1 MSEQG
6 GTLLRFVHKNAEMGR
21 GTIPQVLE
29 VVEEP
34 KLRTALKGQL
44 GEYVTIASR
53 AALLMEQRGIAPNE
67 AGEMR
72 EFMSGMMI
80 RFKTLADRS
89 PSHIAEMMIQGST
102 MGAIQM
108 LRRLHACEAADGEAL
123 LLAHKLLRTE
133 ESNIEQ
139 MKEFL

>member
-1 MSEQG
+1 MEQG
-6 GTLLRFVHKNAEMGR
+6 NALLQFVHKNAEMGR

-34 KLRTALKGQL
+34 KLRTALRGQL
-44 GEYVTIASR
+44 NEYEAIANR
-53 AALLMEQRGIAPNE
+53 AENLLQQRGIVPNE
-67 AGEMR
+67 TGEMR
-72 EFMSGMMI
+72 EFMSGVMI
-80 RFKTLADRS
+80 RAKTLTDRS
-89 PSHIAEMMIQGST
+89 ASHIAEMMIQGST
-102 MGAIQM
+102 MGTIQM
-108 LRRLHACEAADGEAL
+108 TRRLHTCEAADGEVL

>member
-1 MSEQG
+1 MEQG
-6 GTLLRFVHKNAEMGR
+6 NALLQFVHKNAEMGR

-29 VVEEP
+29 AVEEP
-34 KLRTALKGQL
+34 KLRAALKGQL
-44 GEYVTIASR
+44 GEYVTIAGR
-53 AALLMEQRGIAPNE
+53 AEKLMRQRGIAPSE
-67 AGEMR
+67 TGQMR

-80 RFKTLADRS
+80 RFKTLTDRS

-102 MGAIQM
+102 MGTIQM
-108 LRRLHACEAADGEAL
+108 TRRLHSCEAADGEAL

-133 ESNIEQ
+133 ENNIEQ

>member
-1 MSEQG
+1 MEQG
-6 GTLLRFVHKNAEMGR
+6 SALLQFVHKNAEMGK

-34 KLRTALKGQL
+34 KLRGALKSQL
-44 GEYVTIASR
+44 GEYEAIAAR
-53 AALLMEQRGIAPNE
+53 AERLLQKRGIAPHE
-67 AGEMR
+67 SGEMR
-72 EFMSGMMI
+72 EFMSGVMI
-80 RFKTLADRS
+80 RCKTLADRS

-102 MGAIQM
+102 MGTIQM
-108 LRRLHACEAADGEAL
+108 TRRLHNCEAADGEAL

-133 ESNIEQ
+133 ENNIEQ

>member
-1 MSEQG
+1 MEQG
-6 GTLLRFVHKNAEMGR
+6 NALLQFVHKNAEMGK

-34 KLRTALKGQL
+34 RLRSALQGQL
-44 GEYVTIASR
+44 NEYEAIAGR
-53 AALLMEQRGIAPNE
+53 AEHLMQQRGMAPSE

-80 RFKTLADRS
+80 RAKTLTDRS
-89 PSHIAEMMIQGST
+89 PSRIAEMMIQGST
-102 MGAIQM
+102 MGTIQM
-108 LRRLHACEAADGEAL
+108 TRRLHNCEAADGEAL

-133 ESNIEQ
+133 ENNIEQ

>member
-1 MSEQG
+1 MEEGSA
-6 GTLLRFVHKNAEMGR
+6 LLQFVHKNAEMGK

-34 KLRTALKGQL
+34 RLREALKSQL
-44 GEYVTIASR
+44 GEYEVIAAR
-53 AALLMEQRGIAPNE
+53 AARLMGKRGVAPSA

-72 EFMSGMMI
+72 EFMSGVMI
-80 RFKTLADRS
+80 RCKTLADRS

-102 MGAIQM
+102 MGTIQM
-108 LRRLHACEAADGEAL
+108 TRRLHNCEAADGEAL

-133 ESNIEQ
+133 ENNIEQ

>member
-1 MSEQG
+1 MEQG
-6 GTLLRFVHKNAEMGR
+6 NALLQFVHKNAEMGK

-29 VVEEP
+29 LVEDP
-34 KLRTALKGQL
+34 KLRGALNSQL
-44 GEYVTIASR
+44 GEYEAIAGR
-53 AALLMEQRGIAPNE
+53 AEKLMRQRGVTPNE

-80 RFKTLADRS
+80 RAKTLTDRS
-89 PSHIAEMMIQGST
+89 PTRIAEMMIQGST
-102 MGAIQM
+102 MGTIQM
-108 LRRLHACEAADGEAL
+108 TRRLHNCEAADGEAL

-133 ESNIEQ
+133 ENNIEQ